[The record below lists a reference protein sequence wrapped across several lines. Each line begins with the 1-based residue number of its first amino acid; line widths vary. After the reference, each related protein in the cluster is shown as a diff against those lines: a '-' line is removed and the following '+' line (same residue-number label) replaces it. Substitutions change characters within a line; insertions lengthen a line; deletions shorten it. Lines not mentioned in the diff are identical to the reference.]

1 MSNNL
6 KGIKNKLIPILKK
19 NDIIKASIF
28 GSYARGEETS
38 KSDIDIIVKFSESP
52 GFFQFLKLENHLT
65 TILKR
70 EVDLVTE
77 NALKNTVKD
86 DILSHTLYV

>member
-1 MSNNL
+1 MKNNKSDL
-6 KGIKNKLIPILKK
+6 RKDFNIQKIG
-19 NDIIKASIF
+19 IF
-28 GSYARGEETS
+28 GSVAKSQDTS
-38 KSDIDIIVKFSESP
+38 RSDLDIIVKFSESP
-52 GFFQFLKLENHLT
+52 GFFKFMKLENHLT
-65 TILKR
+65 KLLKR